1 MPRIPPV
8 VAESFRSNESDGGK
22 LQALKDHL
30 DKFNTQ
36 FASHFGPYTTQTSVN
51 PTGGSNPSPARTH
64 CRPAFA
70 DGDRPLDFTKTLLPA
85 VAKPIADF
93 DSAFELL
100 GKDSLILES
109 SVRMAYILSI
119 KLQLANY
126 RSLRLLGKA
135 PSIVN
140 PGLHVAIVKTDFTV
154 WLLNN
159 SDADVTLPSGGE
171 LFGFGTGTFSESPTG
186 KE

>member
-1 MPRIPPV
+1 MKFSHLSLTPRIPPV
-8 VAESFRSNESDGGK
+8 VAESFSSNESDGGK

-109 SVRMAYILSI
+109 SVRMAYILSNFNSPI
-119 KLQLANY
+119 IGRLGFWEKHHRLSILDFMWPLS
-126 RSLRLLGKA
+126 RPTSLY
-135 PSIVN
+135 
-140 PGLHVAIVKTDFTV
+140 
-154 WLLNN
+154 
-159 SDADVTLPSGGE
+159 
-171 LFGFGTGTFSESPTG
+171 GF
-186 KE
+186 